1 MKPAATS
8 KEEILAA
15 CRELIHQQGGTELNV
30 REVAAACGIS
40 VGTVYNYFGSK
51 ADLVGAAVE
60 SVWYDIF
67 RCADDGSAF
76 ATMQDCVRWLFERLA
91 YGNAQYPGFFTLHS
105 ASFVNQDRPEGKVRM
120 QKAWEHIME
129 MLCKVLQQDPL
140 IRPGVFCD
148 AFTPEQFAD
157 ILFSLILAAQLRGQY
172 SADTVLQLVDRM
184 LYQMPCT
191 GTA

>member
-8 KEEILAA
+8 KEEILAV
-15 CRELIHQQGGTELNV
+15 CRDLIHRRSGTALNV

-67 RCADDGSAF
+67 RCADNSNVF
-76 ATMQDCVRWLFERLA
+76 ATTRDCVRWLFERLA

-105 ASFVNQDRPEGKVRM
+105 FSFVHQDRSEGKERM
-120 QKAWEHIME
+120 QKAWAHIIR
-129 MLCKVLQQDPL
+129 MLCQVLHQDPL
-140 IRPGVFCD
+140 IRPDAFRG

-157 ILFSLILAAQLRGQY
+157 LLFSLILAAQLRNQY
-172 SADTVLQLVDRM
+172 DPTAVLQLVERI
-184 LYQMPCT
+184 LYQPSDSCNT
-191 GTA
+191 

>member
-8 KEEILAA
+8 KEEILAV
-15 CRELIHQQGGTELNV
+15 CRDLIHRQGGTELNV

-67 RCADDGSAF
+67 RCADSEEAF
-76 ATMQDCVRWLFERLA
+76 RTTRDCVQWLFQRLA

-105 ASFVNQDRPEGKVRM
+105 ASFVRSERPDAKQRM
-120 QKAWEHIME
+120 EKAWDHIIR
-129 MLCKVLQQDPL
+129 MLCSVLRKDPL
-140 IRPGVFCD
+140 IRGGALD
-148 AFTPEQFAD
+148 ADFTPEQFAD
-157 ILFSLILAAQLRGQY
+157 LLFSLMLAAQLRGRY
-172 SADTVLQLVDRM
+172 DPSAALQLVERT
-184 LYQMPCT
+184 LYLP
-191 GTA
+191 GPGNSL

>member
-8 KEEILAA
+8 KEEILAV
-15 CRELIHQQGGTELNV
+15 CRDLIHRQGGTALNV

-67 RCADDGSAF
+67 RCADDDNVF
-76 ATMQDCVRWLFERLA
+76 ATTRDCVRWLFQRLA

-105 ASFVNQDRPEGKVRM
+105 ASFVHQDRPEGKERM
-120 QKAWEHIME
+120 QKAWAHIIG
-129 MLCKVLQQDPL
+129 MLCQVLHRDPL
-140 IRPGVFCD
+140 IRPDVFQGT
-148 AFTPEQFAD
+148 FTPEQVAD
-157 ILFSLILAAQLRGQY
+157 LLFSLMLAAQLRNQY
-172 SADTVLQLVDRM
+172 DPTAMLQLVERV
-184 LYQMPCT
+184 LYHPSDARK
-191 GTA
+191 G

>member
-15 CRELIHQQGGTELNV
+15 CRDLIHRQGGTELNV

-40 VGTVYNYFGSK
+40 VGTVYNYFNSK

-67 RCADDGSAF
+67 RCAEGGNAF
-76 ATMQDCVRWLFERLA
+76 RSTRDCVQWLFQRLA

-105 ASFVNQDRPEGKVRM
+105 ASFMRSDKPEAKSRM
-120 QKAWEHIME
+120 EKAWHHIIE
-129 MLCKVLQQDPL
+129 MLCRVLCRDPFVRND
-140 IRPGVFCD
+140 IFD
-148 AFTPEQFAD
+148 EAFTPEQFAD
-157 ILFSLILAAQLRGQY
+157 LLFSLMLAAQLRGQY
-172 SADTVLQLVDRM
+172 DSAAVLQLVERT
-184 LYQMPCT
+184 LYASPT
-191 GTA
+191 GGPE